1 MLTYVARIGIT
12 IAENNFG
19 IPGRSDLE
27 RYIRK
32 SGLLEEKSSL
42 IRLEVLDRESNEA
55 RLIEGIRALI
65 S

>member
-19 IPGRSDLE
+19 VPGRSDLE
-27 RYIRK
+27 RYIRE
-32 SGLLEEKSSL
+32 SGLLEEKPSL
-42 IRLEVLDRESNEA
+42 IRLDVLDRDSSET